1 MKKKLELLLY
11 KELNEIEAFD
21 FVITFPHLQDKI
33 AFIAH
38 DLKNEFPHE
47 ATQLLDIYE
56 NINDFISQA
65 NITEQKEKFIAF
77 KNEVTLVIKQL
88 LDIED

>member
-21 FVITFPHLQDKI
+21 FVITFPHLKDKI

-38 DLKNEFPHE
+38 DLSNEFPDE
-47 ATQLLDIYE
+47 ATQLLDI
-56 NINDFISQA
+56 
-65 NITEQKEKFIAF
+65 
-77 KNEVTLVIKQL
+77 
-88 LDIED
+88 

>member
-21 FVITFPHLQDKI
+21 FVVTFPHLKDKI

-38 DLKNEFPHE
+38 DLRNEFPHE
-47 ATQLLDIYE
+47 TTQLLDIYE
-56 NINDFISQA
+56 NINEFLSQSNA
-65 NITEQKEKFIAF
+65 SEQQQKFIAF
-77 KNEVTLVIKQL
+77 KNDVALVIKQL

>member
-21 FVITFPHLQDKI
+21 FVITFPHLKDKI

-38 DLKNEFPHE
+38 DLSNEFPDE

-56 NINDFISQA
+56 NINDYLSQS
-65 NITEQKEKFIAF
+65 NITEQQEKFIPF
-77 KNEVTLVIKQL
+77 KNEVALVIKQL

>member
-11 KELNEIEAFD
+11 NELNEIEATD
-21 FVITFPHLQDKI
+21 FVLTFPHLKDKI

-38 DLKNEFPHE
+38 DLRNEYPHE
-47 ATQLLDIYE
+47 AKQLLDIYE
-56 NINDFISQA
+56 NINDYLSRA
-65 NITEQKEKFIAF
+65 NAAEQQQKFIAF
-77 KNEVTLVIKQL
+77 KNEVALVIKQL